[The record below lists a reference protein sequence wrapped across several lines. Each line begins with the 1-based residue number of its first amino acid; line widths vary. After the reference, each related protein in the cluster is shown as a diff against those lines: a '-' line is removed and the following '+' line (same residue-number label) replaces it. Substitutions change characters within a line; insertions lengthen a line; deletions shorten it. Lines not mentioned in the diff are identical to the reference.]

1 MPYGHSIA
9 SRLKAL
15 SGEPLPHEI
24 EEDDCGI
31 IYGMSEVIDD
41 QKLYEYFKFVE
52 LRDNRMASFFTK
64 ANF

>member
-41 QKLYEYFKFVE
+41 QKL
-52 LRDNRMASFFTK
+52 
-64 ANF
+64 